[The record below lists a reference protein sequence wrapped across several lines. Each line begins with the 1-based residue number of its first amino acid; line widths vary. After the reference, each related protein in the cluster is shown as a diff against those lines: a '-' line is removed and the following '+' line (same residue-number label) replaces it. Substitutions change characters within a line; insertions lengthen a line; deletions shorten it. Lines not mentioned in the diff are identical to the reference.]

1 MAGVTNADLDIVRDA
16 GFNSVLSYGYGDT
29 GLPTDGHITS
39 DLPAVKAFLDNATQ
53 HSLQVFFAMNGFFE
67 FPP

>member
-53 HSLQVFFAMNGFFE
+53 HSL
-67 FPP
+67 